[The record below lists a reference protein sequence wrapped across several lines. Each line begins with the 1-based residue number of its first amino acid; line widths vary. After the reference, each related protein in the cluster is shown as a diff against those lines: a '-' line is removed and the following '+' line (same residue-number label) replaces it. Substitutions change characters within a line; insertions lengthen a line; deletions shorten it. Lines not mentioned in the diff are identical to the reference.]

1 MLSASSLTLIA
12 LLVLLPISIVHIRR
26 TGPGPLRSAAII
38 ALAVYMAVVVGV
50 TQGPL
55 PVDGTYPRGFDL
67 TQANLIPFRT
77 IGRYFADGVGL
88 ELASRQVGGNLVLL
102 MPLGFLAPIVSE
114 RVRTLSRVMVLGVVV
129 ALAIESI
136 QVLVILGLG
145 NVARAVDVDDVI
157 LNTVGAMIGWAIWK
171 GLSQVS
177 PGLAPD
183 RRVA

>member
-1 MLSASSLTLIA
+1 MLSASSLTIIA
-12 LLVLLPISIVHIRR
+12 ALVLVPIGIAYIRR
-26 TGPGPLRSAAII
+26 TGSGPLQSVAII

-77 IGRYFADGVGL
+77 IARYFADGVGL

-114 RVRTLSRVMVLGVVV
+114 RARTLSRLIVLGVVV

-136 QVLVILGLG
+136 QLLVILGLG

-157 LNTVGAMIGWAIWK
+157 LNTVGAVIGWAIWR
-171 GLSQVS
+171 GLSQLS
-177 PGLAPD
+177 PGLAPG
-183 RRVA
+183 RQVA